1 MLFNSYEFIF
11 AFLPVTLAACYLLAR
26 LAGPGAAQLW
36 LITASL
42 YFYASWNLRYLP
54 LLLGSILV
62 NYLIARVML
71 RAPPSRRGWL
81 LALAVVVDIGLLA
94 YYKYTNYFIDTVNA
108 LSGTHLFVAEIL
120 LPLGI
125 SFYTFQQI
133 TLLVDISGGDVEEF
147 RLRDFALFVIFF
159 PHLIAGP
166 IVHHREMMPQFA
178 RASYR
183 FTWPNMAVGA
193 TLFAVGLFKKAVLAD
208 GIANAVLPLY
218 VDAGLHHPQ
227 TLIYAWAACIGFA
240 LQMYFDFS
248 GYSEM
253 ALGLARMLGIK
264 LPMNFNSPMKASSI
278 IEYWACWH
286 MTLTRFLT
294 AYVYNPIAM
303 NIVRWRH
310 ARGWKRGPG
319 PHGTLGAAFSMMA
332 APTVITMFLS
342 GLWHGAGNQYLVFGL
357 LHGAYLTINHF
368 WRLYRPRFWP
378 DTASHNR
385 VMRPVGLLLT
395 LVAAAVALT
404 YFHADSVRSANNI
417 VAGML
422 GLHGVALP
430 DVIDSRLH
438 GLATI
443 LAHAGIVFRP
453 LPLPTL
459 LTLYAWIAVLL
470 AVALIPPNIL
480 QIMYAYEPAITMPL
494 PYDKDRRLAPLRAFW
509 QNIHWRPSAPWAI
522 TAAAL
527 SACGILAL
535 NQVTAFL
542 YWQF

>member
-1 MLFNSYEFIF
+1 VLFNSYEFIF
-11 AFLPVTLAACYLLAR
+11 AYLPITLAACYALAR
-26 LAGPGAAQLW
+26 FAGAGAAQLW
-36 LITASL
+36 LIAASL

-54 LLLGSILV
+54 LLLGSILF
-62 NYLIARVML
+62 NYTIARSML
-71 RAPPSRRGWL
+71 HARPRVRGWL
-81 LALAVVVDIGLLA
+81 LTLAVVTDIGLLG
-94 YYKYTNYFIDTVNA
+94 YYKYTNFFIDTVNA
-108 LSGTHLFVAEIL
+108 LSGSQFLVAAIL

-133 TLLVDISGGDVEEF
+133 TLLVDISGGDVEAF

-178 RASYR
+178 RATYR
-183 FTWPNMAVGA
+183 FGWPNMAVGA

-208 GIANAVLPLY
+208 GIANSVLPIY
-218 VDAGLHHPQ
+218 VDAGQHHPV
-227 TLIYAWAACIGFA
+227 TLIYAWGAAVGFA

-264 LPMNFNSPMKASSI
+264 LPMNFNSPLKASSI

-319 PHGTLGAAFSMMA
+319 PRGTIGSAASMIA

-357 LHGAYLTINHF
+357 LHGFYLTVNHF

-378 DTASHNR
+378 DSASHDR
-385 VMRPVGLLLT
+385 VMRPLGLLLT
-395 LVAAAVALT
+395 FVAAAVALT
-404 YFHADSVRSANNI
+404 YFHADSVASGNNI
-417 VAGML
+417 IAGMV
-422 GLHGVALP
+422 GLHGIALP

-438 GLATI
+438 GLAAV

-459 LTLYAWIAVLL
+459 LTLAAWILL
-470 AVALIPPNIL
+470 LLPIALIPPNIL

-494 PYDKDRRLAPLRAFW
+494 PYDRDRRLAPFRRFW
-509 QNIHWRPSAPWAI
+509 QSVAWRPSVPWAV
-522 TAAAL
+522 AAGAL

>member
-1 MLFNSYEFIF
+1 VLFNSYAFIF
-11 AFLPVTLAACYLLAR
+11 AFLPIVLAVCYALAR
-26 LAGPGAAQLW
+26 SAGPGAAQLW
-36 LITASL
+36 LIAASL

-54 LLLGSILV
+54 LLLGSILF
-62 NYLIARVML
+62 NYLVARTML
-71 RAPPSRRGWL
+71 RAPERQRGWWL
-81 LALAVVVDIGLLA
+81 TLAVVVDIGLLG
-94 YYKYTNYFIDTVNA
+94 YYKYTNFFVDTVNA
-108 LSGTHLFVAEIL
+108 LSGSQFLVAEIL

-133 TLLVDISGGDVEEF
+133 TLLVDISGGDVAEF

-166 IVHHREMMPQFA
+166 IVHHREMMPQFV

-183 FTWPNMAVGA
+183 FGWQNMGVGA

-208 GIANAVLPLY
+208 GIANCVLPIY
-218 VDAGLHHPQ
+218 VDAGQHHPV
-227 TLIYAWAACIGFA
+227 TLVYAWAASIGFA

-319 PHGTLGAAFSMMA
+319 PRGTVGAAAGMIAVPTMA
-332 APTVITMFLS
+332 TMFLS

-357 LHGAYLTINHF
+357 LHGSYLTINHF
-368 WRLYRPRFWP
+368 WRLYRPRFWKNN
-378 DTASHNR
+378 ASHDR
-385 VMRPVGLLLT
+385 VMRPVGLALT

-404 YFHADSVRSANNI
+404 YFHADSVRSGSNI
-417 VAGML
+417 VAGMV
-422 GLHGVALP
+422 GLHGIALP

-438 GLATI
+438 ALAV
-443 LAHAGIVFRP
+443 LLGHAGVVFRP

-459 LTLYAWIAVLL
+459 LTLYGWIIVLL
-470 AVALIPPNIL
+470 AVALVPPNIL
-480 QIMYAYEPAITMPL
+480 QMMYAYEPAITMPL
-494 PYDKDRRLAPLRAFW
+494 PYDQDRRIAPLRALW
-509 QNIHWRPSAPWAI
+509 QNLRWRPTTGWAI
-522 TAAAL
+522 ATGAL
-527 SACGILAL
+527 TACGILTL

>member
-11 AFLPVTLAACYLLAR
+11 AFLPITLAVCYVLAR
-26 LAGPGAAQLW
+26 TAGAGAAQLW
-36 LITASL
+36 LIAASL
-42 YFYASWNLRYLP
+42 YFYASWNIRYLP
-54 LLLGSILV
+54 LLSLSILF
-62 NYLIARVML
+62 NYWIARRML
-71 RAPPSRRGWL
+71 LAGARARGWL
-81 LALAVVVDIGLLA
+81 LTVAVAVDLALLG
-94 YYKYTNYFIDTVNA
+94 YYKYTNFFIDTVNQ
-108 LSGTHLFVAEIL
+108 LSGTQFAVAEIL

-133 TLLVDISGGDVEEF
+133 TLLVDISGGDVEDF

-178 RASYR
+178 RATYR

-208 GIANAVLPLY
+208 GIANAVLPIY
-218 VDAGLHHPQ
+218 VDAGLHHPV
-227 TLIYAWAACIGFA
+227 TLVYAWAACIGFA

-319 PHGTLGAAFSMMA
+319 PHGTIGAAASMIA

-357 LHGAYLTINHF
+357 LHGSYLTVNHA
-368 WRLYRPRFWP
+368 WRLYRPRVWL
-378 DTASHNR
+378 DQASHDR
-385 VMRPVGLLLT
+385 IMRPVGLALT

-404 YFHADSVRSANNI
+404 YFHADSVRSGNNI
-417 VAGML
+417 VAGL
-422 GLHGVALP
+422 VGAHGIALP

-438 GLATI
+438 GLAT
-443 LAHAGIVFRP
+443 LLGHFGVVFRP

-459 LTLYAWIAVLL
+459 LTLYAWITVLL
-470 AVALIPPNIL
+470 AIALVPPNIL
-480 QIMYAYEPAITMPL
+480 QIMYAYQPAITMPL
-494 PYDKDRRLAPLRAFW
+494 AYRQDRRIAPFRRYW
-509 QNIHWRPSAPWAI
+509 QHLHWRPSAGWALG
-522 TAAAL
+522 AAVI
-527 SACGILAL
+527 SAFGILAL

>member
-1 MLFNSYEFIF
+1 VLFNSYEFIF
-11 AFLPVTLAACYLLAR
+11 AFLPLTLAACYALAR
-26 LAGPGAAQLW
+26 FAGPGAAQLW
-36 LITASL
+36 LIAASL

-54 LLLGSILV
+54 LLLASILF
-62 NYLIARVML
+62 NYLIARIML
-71 RAPPSRRGWL
+71 HAPPRRRGWL

-94 YYKYTNYFIDTVNA
+94 YYKYTNYFIDTVNV
-108 LSGTHLFVAEIL
+108 LSGAHLFVATIL

-133 TLLVDISGGDVEEF
+133 TLLVDISGGDVAEF
-147 RLRDFALFVIFF
+147 RLRDFGLFVIFF

-178 RASYR
+178 RATYR

-227 TLIYAWAACIGFA
+227 TLIYAWAAAIGFA

-286 MTLTRFLT
+286 ITLTRFLT

-319 PHGTLGAAFSMMA
+319 PRGTLGAAVSMIA
-332 APTVITMFLS
+332 APTVMTMFLS

-378 DTASHNR
+378 DTASHDR
-385 VMRPVGLLLT
+385 VMRPVGLGLT
-395 LVAAAVALT
+395 LVGAAVALT
-404 YFHADSVRSANNI
+404 YFHADSVRSGNNI
-417 VAGML
+417 IAGML

-438 GLATI
+438 GLAVL
-443 LAHAGIVFRP
+443 LAHAGVVFRP

-459 LTLYAWIAVLL
+459 LTLYGWIAVLL

-494 PYDKDRRLAPLRAFW
+494 PYDKDRRLAPLRTFW
-509 QNIHWRPSAPWAI
+509 QRIHWRPSTPWAI